1 MANPVVQTATC
12 TCSFGAAPAV
22 LTVTSQQTVSIC
34 KMPAATIQDGAAL
47 SNVPTFGMCSN
58 PANPTVA
65 SATAAAMG
73 VLTPMPCVPRHGG
86 LGPGLSHGDGVQA
99 AAAEQHQQADLFLRG
114 RDPGDRDPG
123 HDGEGAVSADRRQRG
138 GLGHGGVRPAGRFL

>member
-73 VLTPMPCVPRHGG
+73 VLTPMPCVPAT
-86 LGPGLSHGDGVQA
+86 VAWA
-99 AAAEQHQQADLFLRG
+99 AGCPTVTVCKRPLLN
-114 RDPGDRDPG
+114 
-123 HDGEGAVSADRRQRG
+123 STSK
-138 GLGHGGVRPAGRFL
+138 LTCSYGGVIQVTVTPAMTVKVP

>member
-22 LTVTSQQTVSIC
+22 LTGTSQQTVSIC

-73 VLTPMPCVPRHGG
+73 VLTPMPCVPATVAWA
-86 LGPGLSHGDGVQA
+86 PGCPTVTVCKRPLLNSTSK
-99 AAAEQHQQADLFLRG
+99 LTC
-114 RDPGDRDPG
+114 
-123 HDGEGAVSADRRQRG
+123 SY
-138 GLGHGGVRPAGRFL
+138 GGVIQVTVTPAMTVKVP

>member
-1 MANPVVQTATC
+1 MANPVIQTATC

-65 SATAAAMG
+65 AATAAAMG
-73 VLTPMPCVPRHGG
+73 ALTPMPCVPATVAWT
-86 LGPGLSHGDGVQA
+86 PGCPTVMVCKRPLLNNTSK
-99 AAAEQHQQADLFLRG
+99 LMC
-114 RDPGDRDPG
+114 
-123 HDGEGAVSADRRQRG
+123 SY
-138 GLGHGGVRPAGRFL
+138 GGVIQVTMTPAMTVKVP

>member
-73 VLTPMPCVPRHGG
+73 VLTPMPCVPATVAWA
-86 LGPGLSHGDGVQA
+86 PGCPTVTVCTRPLLNSTSK
-99 AAAEQHQQADLFLRG
+99 LTC
-114 RDPGDRDPG
+114 
-123 HDGEGAVSADRRQRG
+123 SY
-138 GLGHGGVRPAGRFL
+138 GGVIQVTVTPAMTVKVP

>member
-12 TCSFGAAPAV
+12 TCSFGAAAAV

-73 VLTPMPCVPRHGG
+73 VLTPMPCVPATVAWA
-86 LGPGLSHGDGVQA
+86 PGCPTVTVCKRPLLNSTSK
-99 AAAEQHQQADLFLRG
+99 LTC
-114 RDPGDRDPG
+114 
-123 HDGEGAVSADRRQRG
+123 SY
-138 GLGHGGVRPAGRFL
+138 GGVIQVTVTPAMTVKVP

>member
-65 SATAAAMG
+65 AATAAAMG
-73 VLTPMPCVPRHGG
+73 ALTPMPCVPATVAWT
-86 LGPGLSHGDGVQA
+86 PGCPTVMVCKRPLLNNTSK
-99 AAAEQHQQADLFLRG
+99 LMC
-114 RDPGDRDPG
+114 
-123 HDGEGAVSADRRQRG
+123 SY
-138 GLGHGGVRPAGRFL
+138 GGVIQVTMTPAMTVKVP

>member
-73 VLTPMPCVPRHGG
+73 VLTPMPCVPATVAWA
-86 LGPGLSHGDGVQA
+86 PGCPTVTVCKRPLLNSTSK
-99 AAAEQHQQADLFLRG
+99 LMC
-114 RDPGDRDPG
+114 
-123 HDGEGAVSADRRQRG
+123 SY
-138 GLGHGGVRPAGRFL
+138 GGVIQVTMTPAMTVKVP

>member
-34 KMPAATIQDGAAL
+34 KMPAATIQDGAVL

-58 PANPTVA
+58 LANPTVA

-73 VLTPMPCVPRHGG
+73 VLTPMPCVPASS
-86 LGPGLSHGDGVQA
+86 P
-99 AAAEQHQQADLFLRG
+99 
-114 RDPGDRDPG
+114 
-123 HDGEGAVSADRRQRG
+123 
-138 GLGHGGVRPAGRFL
+138 

>member
-47 SNVPTFGMCSN
+47 NNVPTFGMCSN

-73 VLTPMPCVPRHGG
+73 VLTPMPCVPATVAWA
-86 LGPGLSHGDGVQA
+86 PGCPTVTACKRPLLNSTSK
-99 AAAEQHQQADLFLRG
+99 LTC
-114 RDPGDRDPG
+114 
-123 HDGEGAVSADRRQRG
+123 SY
-138 GLGHGGVRPAGRFL
+138 GGVIQVTMTPAMTVKVP